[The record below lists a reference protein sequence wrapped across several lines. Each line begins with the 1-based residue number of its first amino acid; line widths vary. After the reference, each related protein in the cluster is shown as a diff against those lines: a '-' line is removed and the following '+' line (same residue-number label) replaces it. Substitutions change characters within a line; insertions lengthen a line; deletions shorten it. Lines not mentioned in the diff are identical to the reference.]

1 MAGRPQKFN
10 LDLMKDRLHELVHEM
25 NCSVT
30 EIRKIM
36 AEECGVAIDDVPSVS
51 TFRRKFRTW
60 GIRIKDQPEDVQES
74 ALRSRDRDQLRA
86 PLYEDTALVDTILE
100 LRSSGL
106 KSKKMMEH
114 LKEC

>member
-60 GIRIKDQPEDVQES
+60 GIRIKNQLEDVQES
-74 ALRSRDRDQLRA
+74 ALRSHD
-86 PLYEDTALVDTILE
+86 
-100 LRSSGL
+100 
-106 KSKKMMEH
+106 
-114 LKEC
+114 